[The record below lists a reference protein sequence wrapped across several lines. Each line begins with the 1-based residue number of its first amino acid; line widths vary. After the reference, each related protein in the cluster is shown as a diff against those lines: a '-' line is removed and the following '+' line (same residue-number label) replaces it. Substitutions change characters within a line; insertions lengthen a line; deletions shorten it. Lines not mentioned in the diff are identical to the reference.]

1 MDELAASTVPIY
13 GLIFLFQWI
22 GEVQAQ
28 HAATKE
34 PLEESAIPPNLFFA
48 HQVTTNACA
57 TQAVLSVLL
66 NAQAVQD
73 KLGAVLTEFSSF
85 TASFPPNLKGVAIS
99 SSEEIKTIHNSFARP
114 EALWE
119 DPTAPAAP
127 AEKGEAFHFVAYVPV
142 NGVVYELDGLQKGPI
157 VVGAVNDAD
166 ETHDDEQRNTTT
178 GEQDWLAVAQQ
189 AIQERMTDAH
199 IKFNLMAVTA
209 DPRVTWRA
217 ALQTASDESVRHELA
232 AQLAA
237 HDRLREQWTVENQRR
252 RHNYLP
258 LCVEVLKALAQQG
271 NLPSLVAEAQERY
284 AAKKAAAKAGK
295 STNGS

>member
-1 MDELAASTVPIY
+1 MVLQELYTLDELAVSTVPIY

-22 GEVQAQ
+22 GEVQAE
-28 HAATKE
+28 HAASKE

-66 NAQAVQD
+66 NSSDVKD
-73 KLGAVLTEFSSF
+73 KLGNVLGEFQSF

-119 DPTAPAAP
+119 DPSARAAP

-142 NGVVYELDGLQKGPI
+142 DGTVYELDGLQKGPI
-157 VVGAVNDAD
+157 VVGSIGDN
-166 ETHDDEQRNTTT
+166 
-178 GEQDWLAVAQQ
+178 GDWLSVAQQ

-209 DPRVTWRA
+209 DPRVGWRTELEA
-217 ALQTASDESVRHELA
+217 ASDETTRNEIA
-232 AQLAA
+232 AQLAQ
-237 HDRLREQWTVENQRR
+237 HDRLREQWKLENQRR

-258 LCVEVLKALAQQG
+258 LCIELFKELAKQG
-271 NLPSLVAEAQERY
+271 DLPQLVSEAKERY
-284 AAKKAAAKAGK
+284 AAKRAAIKAGK
-295 STNGS
+295 AAS

>member
-1 MDELAASTVPIY
+1 MDELQASDVPIY

-66 NAQAVQD
+66 NSAD
-73 KLGAVLTEFSSF
+73 MKEKLGNVLGEFQSF

-119 DPTAPAAP
+119 DPSARTAPD
-127 AEKGEAFHFVAYVPV
+127 EKGEAFHFVAYVPV
-142 NGVVYELDGLQKGPI
+142 DGTVYELDGLQKGPI
-157 VVGAVNDAD
+157 VVGSVG
-166 ETHDDEQRNTTT
+166 DDNNN
-178 GEQDWLAVAQQ
+178 DWLTVAQQ

-209 DPRVTWRA
+209 DPRVSWRTQLEVA
-217 ALQTASDESVRHELA
+217 TDETTRNELA
-232 AQLAA
+232 AQLAQ
-237 HDRLREQWTVENQRR
+237 HDRLREQWKLENQRR

-258 LCVEVLKALAQQG
+258 LCVQIFKELAKQG
-271 NLPSLVAEAQERY
+271 NLPELVSEAKERY
-284 AAKKAAAKAGK
+284 AAKRAANKAGK
-295 STNGS
+295 SSGKKTEV

>member
-1 MDELAASTVPIY
+1 MQELYTLDELAASDVPIY

-28 HAATKE
+28 HAASKE
-34 PLEESAIPPNLFFA
+34 PLEEAAIPPNLFFA

-66 NAQAVQD
+66 NASDAKE
-73 KLGAVLTEFSSF
+73 KLGNVLGEFQSF

-119 DPTAPAAP
+119 DPSARAAP

-142 NGVVYELDGLQKGPI
+142 NGTVYELDGLQKGPI
-157 VVGAVNDAD
+157 VVGSVG
-166 ETHDDEQRNTTT
+166 DDN
-178 GEQDWLAVAQQ
+178 DWLSVAQQ

-209 DPRVTWRA
+209 DPRVQWRA
-217 ALQTASDESVRHELA
+217 QLEAATDETTRNELA
-232 AQLAA
+232 AQLAQ
-237 HDRLREQWTVENQRR
+237 HDRLREQWKLENQRR

-258 LCVEVLKALAQQG
+258 LCIQLFKELAKQG
-271 NLPSLVAEAQERY
+271 NLPELVTEAQERY
-284 AAKKAAAKAGK
+284 AAKRAAAKAGK
-295 STNGS
+295 SAS